1 MNNYSKF
8 YNLSHT
14 NYAYIEHRGNAPI
27 YDQANKYLEYCN
39 NTRQMSIMTMRGK
52 HSALKNL
59 IVESRCK
66 DLREFA
72 NEHYD
77 AFVKC
82 ELDRGVSARTINT
95 KTAHIVSFVKYWR
108 ELEMKIPLKIPLIV
122 KLKEKPPR
130 RACYTRE
137 EIQAVLANC
146 NSDLQWLL
154 IKIAFDTGMRI
165 TELRNLSLSQISG
178 RRINFIGKGTKAR
191 EVYMTKEAY
200 MRLMD
205 YICEHPQIKDRI
217 WMNEWNYPMSVD
229 TIRRVMRDAFVRSGH
244 PEFYPH
250 ALRHSFGSDI
260 QSQGADIF
268 VIKEMMGHANIAT
281 TQKYLHSLD
290 GQLMNLFDKYKS
302 E

>member
-1 MNNYSKF
+1 MIPYA
-8 YNLSHT
+8 NLKSVEHPE
-14 NYAYIEHRGNAPI
+14 YAYIEHRGNAPI
-27 YDQANKYLEYCN
+27 YDQANQYLEYCAV
-39 NTRQMSIMTMRGK
+39 TRQMSPMTMRSK
-52 HSALKNL
+52 KSSLTNL
-59 IVESRCK
+59 IVESKCK
-66 DLREFA
+66 DLQELT
-72 NEHYD
+72 NDGYD
-77 AFVKC
+77 KFVKC
-82 ELDRGVSARTINT
+82 ELERGVSCRTINT
-95 KTAHIVSFVKYWR
+95 KTAHVVAFIKYWR
-108 ELEMKIPLKIPLIV
+108 ELEMRIPLKIPLIV

-137 EIQAVLANC
+137 EIQVVLDSC
-146 NSDLQWLL
+146 QSDIQWLL

-165 TELRNLSLSQISG
+165 SELRNLSLSQITG

-205 YICEHPQIKDRI
+205 YICEHPQIKGRI

-229 TIRRVMRDAFVRSGH
+229 TIRRIMREAFLRCGH
-244 PEFYPH
+244 DDFYPH

-290 GQLMNLFDKYKS
+290 GQLANLFDKYKGK
-302 E
+302 